1 MSYILLTTILLLC
14 PALLIFGIVGAIN
27 RRYSEVRDIADELE
41 RADMYCFLRMSD
53 IVAYESLPTT
63 MPVAKLPAVRRIV

>member
-1 MSYILLTTILLLC
+1 MSYILLTAILLFC

-41 RADMYCFLRMSD
+41 KADMYCFLRMD
-53 IVAYESLPTT
+53 DVLAYESLPTT
-63 MPVAKLPAVRRIV
+63 MPIAAVRRIV